1 MAVEVILRDDVPNL
15 GKIGE
20 VVRVKPGYAR
30 NYLLPRGLAV
40 EANRKNLRVLEHNKR
55 VIGAKAER
63 DRKTAEAQAKQVE
76 GLELRVHAR
85 AGEEGRL
92 FGSVTNLDVERLLA
106 ARGVTVD
113 RRRILLDEPIKQLG
127 TYPVAVQ
134 IGRDVRVT
142 VQVIVEAGEPEH
154 ESERS

>member
-1 MAVEVILRDDVPNL
+1 MAAVQVILRDDVPHL

-30 NYLLPRGLAV
+30 NFLFPRGLAI
-40 EANRKNLRVLEHNKR
+40 EASGRNLRVLEHQKR

-63 DRKTAEAQAKQVE
+63 ERKSADAVAKSLE
-76 GLELRVHAR
+76 GMKLSVKAR

-106 ARGVTVD
+106 DKGFQID
-113 RRRILLDEPIKQLG
+113 RRRIALDEPIKQLG
-127 TYPVAVQ
+127 TFPIVVQ
-134 IGRDVRVT
+134 VGRDTRAT
-142 VQVIVEAGEPEH
+142 VELTVEAE
-154 ESERS
+154 